1 MSGNDEPFDAGDF
14 LARAREKLLADW
26 PEAAFGPDFGP
37 EHGDHRLNAPAEQ
50 PTPMG
55 RPAAVLAPI
64 VWRPEGPRLLLT
76 QRAKSLR
83 DHSGQIAFPGGKI
96 EAGETPLDAAL
107 REAGE
112 EIGLARDNI
121 TILGKLDP
129 YQTSTGFRVFPLVG
143 LVSPPFELTPDP
155 AEVDDIF
162 ETPLGFLM
170 EPGNH
175 LRQTMEFRGRQRQ
188 FYAMPWQGRYI
199 WGATA
204 GMIRNLYERLYGR

>member
-1 MSGNDEPFDAGDF
+1 MSRFDAEDF
-14 LARAREKLLADW
+14 LARARDNLLPDW

-37 EHGDHRLNAPAEQ
+37 EHGDHRLNAPMEKPA
-50 PTPMG
+50 PMG

-64 VWRPEGPRLLLT
+64 VLRADGPSLLLT

-83 DHSGQIAFPGGKI
+83 DHSGQISFPGGKI

-107 REAGE
+107 REVGE
-112 EIGLARDNI
+112 EIGLPRGKI
-121 TILGKLDP
+121 EILGKLDP
-129 YQTSTGFRVFPLVG
+129 YQTSTGFRVFPVVG
-143 LVSPPFELTPDP
+143 LVAPPFELTPDP
-155 AEVDDIF
+155 NEVEEVF

-170 EPGNH
+170 EPANH
-175 LRQTMEFRGRQRQ
+175 QRMSMEWRGARRQ
-188 FYAMPWQGRYI
+188 FYAMPWEGRYI